1 MDCDFNRCVPS
12 PRLATTFAGY
22 LSSLLSL
29 AVCAGLIGAVSFLR
43 QPNANFERPTSVG
56 EPSRELQPAK
66 AGAPKVFSTFAP
78 QGAAWFDAASANAK
92 LAPLATAAPLPH
104 PSTWQTVITFGSER
118 ETRSIRDDDRHEL
131 ARALQRELQRVGCY
145 NGSANGEWNLQSKQ
159 AIRVFLD
166 RVNAALPINE
176 PDQILLALVKGQVGA
191 VCGKICPEGRGSA
204 ESGRCPPNVD
214 VAAGSSDASSAAGS
228 ATDPN
233 EPAPNGIRTDTGAP
247 SAPLPGAMM
256 IGGPRSEP
264 EKISNAAPERIPQ
277 IENLFI
283 HPLGGY

>member
-1 MDCDFNRCVPS
+1 MTIAMNSR
-12 PRLATTFAGY
+12 
-22 LSSLLSL
+22 
-29 AVCAGLIGAVSFLR
+29 GL
-43 QPNANFERPTSVG
+43 
-56 EPSRELQPAK
+56 
-66 AGAPKVFSTFAP
+66 
-78 QGAAWFDAASANAK
+78 
-92 LAPLATAAPLPH
+92 
-104 PSTWQTVITFGSER
+104 
-118 ETRSIRDDDRHEL
+118 
-131 ARALQRELQRVGCY
+131 C
-145 NGSANGEWNLQSKQ
+145 NGSCSELVATMGLPTGNGILQSKQ